1 MSYKLPFDHA
11 EIGCLGADQ
20 NADTR
25 WFIMVLPLQ
34 VVRAMA
40 SVRHAEREINFMP
53 ITWTSRAGLLRS
65 LATSTSA
72 FSNQFGTAIQ
82 KKEFQCPTALDFSN

>member
-1 MSYKLPFDHA
+1 MSYKLRFVRV

-25 WFIMVLPLQ
+25 YVIMVLPLH

-40 SVRHAEREINFMP
+40 SVRHAERKINFMP
-53 ITWTSRAGLLRS
+53 
-65 LATSTSA
+65 
-72 FSNQFGTAIQ
+72 
-82 KKEFQCPTALDFSN
+82 K